1 MYVRKN
7 AFAAVQI
14 WKKILIS
21 RSSNKQP
28 VVRLAWLLIL
38 SVFNKETIPLLL
50 AVIRLLRVFNLYIY
64 IVSNELDFILIYKQS
79 NLNKEEHFFTKYAKT
94 FIIFS
99 YLCKP

>member
-1 MYVRKN
+1 MYVRRN

-38 SVFNKETIPLLL
+38 SVFNKETISLLL

-64 IVSNELDFILIYKQS
+64 IVSNEFDFILICKQS
-79 NLNKEEHFFTKYAKT
+79 NLNKEEHFLRNMQKH
-94 FIIFS
+94 
-99 YLCKP
+99 L

>member
-1 MYVRKN
+1 MYVRRN

-14 WKKILIS
+14 WKQILIS

-38 SVFNKETIPLLL
+38 SVFNKETISLLL

-79 NLNKEEHFFTKYAKT
+79 NLNKEEHFLRNMQKH
-94 FIIFS
+94 
-99 YLCKP
+99 L

>member
-1 MYVRKN
+1 MYVRRN

-14 WKKILIS
+14 WKQILIS

-38 SVFNKETIPLLL
+38 SVFNKETISLLL

-64 IVSNELDFILIYKQS
+64 IVSNELDFILLYKQS

-99 YLCKP
+99 YSCKP